1 MSMRWSCI
9 ARWPSAAALL
19 AALPA
24 GADSMAER
32 LGIAPPDPV
41 LVYTLSGEDVAV
53 MPRDVAA
60 IEISESGGITDV
72 FVRLAPDATAAFA
85 ALTSAAIGETMIVR
99 VCGTALLAAVVQA
112 PIDSGTLYIHGTNAI
127 RAEGM
132 RALWHGRS
140 RCDTLEAE
148 VFEHGQR

>member
-1 MSMRWSCI
+1 MRWSCI
-9 ARWPSAAALL
+9 VRCSSALVLL
-19 AALPA
+19 VALPA
-24 GADSMAER
+24 TAQTVPER
-32 LGIAPPDPV
+32 LGLAPPDPV
-41 LVYTLSGEDVAV
+41 LRYALAGDEVAV

-72 FVRLAPDATAAFA
+72 FVRLAPPATD
-85 ALTSAAIGETMIVR
+85 TMTRLMEASVGQPMTAS
-99 VCGTALLAAVVQA
+99 VCGVLMLETVVEA
-112 PIDSGTLYIHGTNAI
+112 PLDSGTLYIHGTNAL

-132 RALWHGRS
+132 RALWHGRA